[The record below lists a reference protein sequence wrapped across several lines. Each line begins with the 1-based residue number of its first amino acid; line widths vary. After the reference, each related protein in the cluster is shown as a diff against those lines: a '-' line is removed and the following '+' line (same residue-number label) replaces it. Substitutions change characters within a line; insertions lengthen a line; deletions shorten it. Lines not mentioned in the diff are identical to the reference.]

1 MQAEYSWLHDGLQI
15 LSMCEQRTALCQ
27 RRENGLA
34 LCMQVA
40 LCSLRMSYVYKLQ
53 SSFAT
58 VKLKASMGFQAML
71 LLLVCN
77 KVDKEF
83 FRHPRALM
91 CQLTIPPTHLP
102 NVWVEPTPAWHMPI
116 WKPLLRCQVGEED

>member
-1 MQAEYSWLHDGLQI
+1 MQAEYSWLHGGLQTLI
-15 LSMCEQRTALCQ
+15 MCEQWTALCQ
-27 RRENGLA
+27 RRESALA
-34 LCMQVA
+34 LCMQAA

-77 KVDKEF
+77 TIDKEF
-83 FRHPRALM
+83 FRHPQALM
-91 CQLTIPPTHLP
+91 RQLTIPPTQSP
-102 NVWVEPTPAWHMPI
+102 NVWAEPTPAWHMPI
-116 WKPLLRCQVGEED
+116 WKILLRCEVREED